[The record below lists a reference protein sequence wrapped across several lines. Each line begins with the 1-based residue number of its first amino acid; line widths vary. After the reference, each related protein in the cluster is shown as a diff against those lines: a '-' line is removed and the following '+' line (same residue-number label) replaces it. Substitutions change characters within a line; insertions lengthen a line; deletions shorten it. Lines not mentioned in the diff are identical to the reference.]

1 MERATQQR
9 RLIAAV
15 LVALAAM
22 AYVAW
27 RPQAGPV
34 VPANAPAAAVAPAPA
49 LNATVAQ
56 PDRVFD
62 PARLD
67 RSMTSA
73 SGPGDWAMEGY
84 DPGRTRTIAAEVVLP
99 LTQRREVRVADDAGY
114 GSPPAIAR
122 GMMLVES
129 KDQLHAFDLRS
140 GTQRW
145 AIPQPGAYISP
156 AIAGNRAF
164 IRAET
169 GNKGQI
175 LALDLASGKQIWGF
189 TPKRLSSVRNSY
201 FGGHL
206 TSPVV
211 VEGMV
216 FIGAGKEVYA
226 LDAKTG
232 TVLWEFAA
240 QDYIT
245 SSASIAG
252 GRLYISDFTHFYAL
266 DQHNGT
272 LLWSYPTTTSIY
284 FSAVAAGETVLVSNG
299 EDLIALDA
307 ASGMQRWS
315 VRIPGEVLIP
325 AAIRGSQALIK
336 STSTLYALDMASGK
350 ELWRFHDTNYVS
362 LPAVAG
368 NMVFVIRGLGP
379 DTAIT
384 VLDIATGRST
394 WQQPVA
400 SLATTAPVIAGQAL
414 YVRTTDGRVLGF
426 WH

>member
-34 VPANAPAAAVAPAPA
+34 VPAS
-49 LNATVAQ
+49 VAQ
-56 PDRVFD
+56 PPALGATAAQPGLLFD
-62 PARLD
+62 PQQLD

-73 SGPGDWAMEGY
+73 SGPNEWAMEGY
-84 DPGRTRTIAAEVVLP
+84 NPGRTRAIEAAVELP
-99 LTQRREVRVADDAGY
+99 LTQRSEVRVADDAGY

-122 GMMLVES
+122 GMMLIES

-140 GTQRW
+140 GSQRW
-145 AIPQPGAYISP
+145 AIPQNGAYISP
-156 AIAGNRAF
+156 AIAGNRVF
-164 IRAET
+164 IRMET
-169 GNKGQI
+169 GNQGQI
-175 LALDLASGKQIWGF
+175 LALDLANGKRVWAF
-189 TPKRLSSVRNSY
+189 TPKRLSSERNSY

-211 VEGMV
+211 VDGMV

-232 TVLWEFAA
+232 KVLWEFAA

-245 SSASIAG
+245 SSASVAG
-252 GRLYISDFTHFYAL
+252 GRLYISDFTHFYAI
-266 DQHNGT
+266 DPQHGS
-272 LLWSYPTTTSIY
+272 LIWSYPTVTSIY
-284 FSAVAAGETVLVSNG
+284 FSAVATGETVLVSNG
-299 EDLIALDA
+299 DKLIALDA

-315 VRIPGEVLIP
+315 VSIPSEVLIP
-325 AAIRGSQALIK
+325 AAIRGAQALIK
-336 STSTLYALDMASGK
+336 STTTLYALDLASGK
-350 ELWRFHDTNYVS
+350 ALWQFHDPNYVS

-368 NMVFVIRGLGP
+368 SAVFVVSGMGP
-379 DTAIT
+379 DTAIAA
-384 VLDIATGRST
+384 LDVASGRST
-394 WQQPVA
+394 WTLPVA